1 MKKLLHPK
9 YLPIFVSFAA
19 VLGFVLRLFAL
30 AGGTD
35 AEGLYALSP
44 VIWVLLWIIT
54 AAVPVMI
61 ILMTRSLTEPVKY
74 NKNFPASLV
83 SAIGSLLAGVGFA
96 LAGLESLLHSADTF
110 TFLSG
115 ILGLASAVF
124 MALVAY
130 ARLKGNKPFP
140 FCHLCVCLF
149 FALRTFSQSRMWGNE
164 PQIGLFIFAFLAQI
178 CAMLAAYQLS
188 AFDLELGNRRSSL
201 FWSLSATYL
210 SLVALPS
217 SDDLLFFGC
226 IAVWLL
232 TNLCSL
238 RPVKKRKAVPQ
249 EPANPVQAQIS
260 GSDVSIDEIKTW
272 LEEE

>member
-1 MKKLLHPK
+1 MKKYLHPK
-9 YLPIFVSFAA
+9 YLPIYISFAA
-19 VLGFVLRLFAL
+19 VLGFLLRLWAL

-44 VIWVLLWIIT
+44 LAHILLWLVT
-54 AAVPVMI
+54 AAVPVLI
-61 ILMTRSLTEPVKY
+61 ILMTAPLSEPVKY

-83 SAIGSLLAGVGFA
+83 AAIGSLLAGLGFA
-96 LAGLESLLHSADTF
+96 LVGVTTLFKSQDTF
-110 TFLSG
+110 AFLAG
-115 ILGLASAVF
+115 ILGLVSAI
-124 MALVAY
+124 MMGLVAY
-130 ARLKGNKPFP
+130 ARLKGNKPAP

-164 PQIGLFIFAFLAQI
+164 PQLSLFIFAFLAQI

-188 AFDLELGNRRSSL
+188 AFDLELGNRRHSL
-201 FWSLSATYL
+201 FWSLTAAYL

-217 SDDLLFFGC
+217 TEDVLYFGC
-226 IAVWLL
+226 LAVWLL

-238 RPVKKRKAVPQ
+238 RPVKKRKTVPQ

-260 GSDVSIDEIKTW
+260 GSDISLDEIKTW